1 MIYTIKICLVVLLGT
16 GLGSVAAFAQSAGQ
30 DEAVAPNGSV
40 AQNVT
45 LTAAQRSAIFN
56 AIFHQPVKPSGTQ
69 LAAAVGAAVPQT
81 VDLID
86 LPDSAVATDPAAASL
101 KYAMAGN
108 DVIIV
113 IDPVQMRV
121 VGVIHNNAKP

>member
-1 MIYTIKICLVVLLGT
+1 MSCTIKICFLVLLGT
-16 GLGSVAAFAQSAGQ
+16 VLGSAAAFAQSAGL
-30 DEAVAPNGSV
+30 DEVVQPNGSV

-56 AIFHQPVKPSGTQ
+56 AIFHQPVKPSGAQ
-69 LAAAVGAAVPQT
+69 LAAAVGTSVPQT
-81 VDLID
+81 VDLTD
-86 LPDSAVATDPAAASL
+86 LPDSAVAGDPAAADL
-101 KYAMAGN
+101 KYAMTAN

-121 VGVIHNNAKP
+121 VDVIHNNAKP

>member
-1 MIYTIKICLVVLLGT
+1 MSCTTKICLPVLLGT
-16 GLGSVAAFAQSAGQ
+16 VLGSAAAFAQSAGL
-30 DEAVAPNGSV
+30 DEVMQPNGSV

-56 AIFHQPVKPSGTQ
+56 AIFHQPVKPSATQ
-69 LAAAVGAAVPQT
+69 LAAAVGASVPQT

-86 LPDSAVATDPAAASL
+86 LPDSAGDPAAAGL
-101 KYAMAGN
+101 KYAMTAN

-113 IDPVQMRV
+113 IDTVQMRV
-121 VGVIHNNAKP
+121 VDVIHNNAKP